1 MADDEWQTVPER
13 ARPQRGRGG
22 YRGGRGGQRNRTRS
36 TSTAGAADRLKTAE
50 PQQRRNRSR
59 ARAAPVTS
67 GHTQQFKLQTS
78 NMFALHVG
86 KSSRARKNED
96 LKEFFEARD
105 DDEGEE
111 ENFDD
116 IDDDDLDVSDYEP
129 RRSRPVPVLIHCS
142 FCPGTKTGDDG
153 EEIPVAR
160 PLLRSATELTSH
172 LRENPQPGKPED
184 KATFGRKET
193 ADDGVVTYFIDAASC
208 EADKEVRSQVQK
220 ERLEEILDMQD
231 IERHGEALEPHKC
244 LFCKHVCDDRA
255 DLTTFN
261 IGLPDNLVN
270 VNEFLYILES
280 KLGIATMSV
289 LRKHMRKKKHFKIS
303 ARNRLYDRF
312 YVVNYLEP
320 GKSWEAIE
328 NENEKADSEADEA
341 DRKDDSWADWDERAD
356 LPTVSLFDDHISSS
370 PDECWKYLKAEF
382 NFDIHQLRADAK
394 LDFYKDCC
402 SKELACFARFAAH
415 VKQAGAAHLAVPAED
430 SPIWKDSK
438 NFVPVIDSD
447 PLLMAFED
455 DADFADVDE
464 EKSRKM
470 LEESKKILRK
480 KFDQISL
487 ESPKKDD
494 CNTADAEPVS
504 PTPKQQFLSCF
515 HRPKLLVSESILL
528 CKSTACPR
536 HGVPNHRRQAWTF
549 AFWLPGV
556 GTSHATYPNSGRGGA
571 ASDPMQYA
579 SYPVCVSVPT
589 VVSHHPRPPVEAR
602 SCAELYQSDWATVR
616 RYATSD
622 TLSSS
627 SRPLRDENVYSP

>member
-1 MADDEWQTVPER
+1 
-13 ARPQRGRGG
+13 
-22 YRGGRGGQRNRTRS
+22 
-36 TSTAGAADRLKTAE
+36 
-50 PQQRRNRSR
+50 
-59 ARAAPVTS
+59 
-67 GHTQQFKLQTS
+67 
-78 NMFALHVG
+78 
-86 KSSRARKNED
+86 
-96 LKEFFEARD
+96 
-105 DDEGEE
+105 
-111 ENFDD
+111 
-116 IDDDDLDVSDYEP
+116 
-129 RRSRPVPVLIHCS
+129 
-142 FCPGTKTGDDG
+142 
-153 EEIPVAR
+153 
-160 PLLRSATELTSH
+160 
-172 LRENPQPGKPED
+172 
-184 KATFGRKET
+184 
-193 ADDGVVTYFIDAASC
+193 
-208 EADKEVRSQVQK
+208 
-220 ERLEEILDMQD
+220 MQD

-255 DLTTFN
+255 DLFRHGYREHNFN

-280 KLGIATMSV
+280 KLASLQCLYCEKTFTSPAV

-394 LDFYKDCC
+394 LDFYKTVSLINYIRKC
-402 SKELACFARFAAH
+402 SKELACFACQATFGDLVALAAH
-415 VKQAGAAHLAVPAED
+415 VKQAGAAHLAVPAKD

-455 DADFADVDE
+455 DTDFADVDE

-504 PTPKQQFLSCF
+504 PTVAPL
-515 HRPKLLVSESILL
+515 
-528 CKSTACPR
+528 STA
-536 HGVPNHRRQAWTF
+536 
-549 AFWLPGV
+549 
-556 GTSHATYPNSGRGGA
+556 
-571 ASDPMQYA
+571 
-579 SYPVCVSVPT
+579 
-589 VVSHHPRPPVEAR
+589 
-602 SCAELYQSDWATVR
+602 
-616 RYATSD
+616 
-622 TLSSS
+622 
-627 SRPLRDENVYSP
+627 